1 MRGKRHIK
9 RFNEASENLNISDV
23 MNSKIMENSD
33 EQKNTKMEKLKDL
46 LELVSEVDIM
56 YHEELKEYF
65 FEWMKDDKFI
75 TIWLGDYV

>member
-56 YHEELKEYF
+56 YHEERKEYF